1 LLAYDERWRS
11 ALNEL
16 SVFWYCYHFGFEQDS
31 DLDLKRTAADS
42 SGPPITAIEA
52 AIMVGHRHIPYLSF
66 HKEVIREICR
76 PQKDDLLIMA
86 KGLGMRRVICA
97 LLKTYDRKEDLVLV
111 VSLLSCCA
119 RHRSESQK
127 KLSIQVNAT
136 PQDEAG
142 IGDELGIMG
151 VRDPGF
157 RIMTY
162 EMSVQQR
169 CVHNSA
175 LDAGRDEGQS

>member
-1 LLAYDERWRS
+1 MMSS
-11 ALNEL
+11 A
-16 SVFWYCYHFGFEQDS
+16 
-31 DLDLKRTAADS
+31 
-42 SGPPITAIEA
+42 
-52 AIMVGHRHIPYLSF
+52 HRHIPYLPF
-66 HKEVIREICR
+66 HKDIIREICR

-86 KGLGMRRVICA
+86 KGLGMRRIVCA

-111 VSLLSCCA
+111 VSCILLDSV
-119 RHRSESQK
+119 RLE
-127 KLSIQVNAT
+127 LTLQVNAT

-162 EMSVQQR
+162 EMSIQQR
-169 CVHNSA
+169 
-175 LDAGRDEGQS
+175 